1 MEKDNNALGR
11 QRTSDANIIHGY
23 YTENV
28 DDRLSWTI
36 SEVTSQRSNIPLNG
50 QLYSNLLP

>member
-23 YTENV
+23 YIENV